1 MSRLIKPD
9 GITVGMGILSWKA
22 PKTLS
27 KTLETYADGDL
38 FSLFGTQRILFQEMS
53 EQDRE
58 VADAFGLA
66 AEGTAANT
74 GIFGGVKA
82 LLKAIECD
90 YVLLLENDCPLI
102 ESYGESARQL
112 SAALF
117 DADEFGV
124 PVFRFRSLRH
134 PGQDFATLGK
144 FRRYFDDKV
153 RPESAPGA
161 WLPRMRRMSR
171 PGKARR
177 LQGIAAYATAEP
189 ERVFPAVFRRT
200 DRGNLL
206 TASPYLNWTNQ
217 SILVRRD
224 WMLDTILPYVEA
236 NPSSRRVNGFSDIEK
251 ELNRPWWRNQKI
263 SVGLAPGLFTHER
276 VDR

>member
-1 MSRLIKPD
+1 MLIKPE

-38 FSLFGTQRILFQEMS
+38 FSLFDKRRILFQEMS

-82 LLKAIECD
+82 LLEGLECD

-102 ESYGESARQL
+102 ESHDESARQL

-117 DADEFGV
+117 DAEEFGI
-124 PVFRFRSLRH
+124 PVFRFRSLRQ
-134 PGQDFATLGK
+134 PGQDFATLEK

-153 RPESAPGA
+153 RPDSAPGA
-161 WLPRMRRMSR
+161 WLPRMRRALR

-200 DRGNLL
+200 DRGSLV

-224 WMLDTILPYVEA
+224 WMLDKMLPYVEA

-251 ELNRPWWRNQKI
+251 ELNRPWWRHQQI
-263 SVGLAPGLFTHER
+263 PVGLVPGLFTHER